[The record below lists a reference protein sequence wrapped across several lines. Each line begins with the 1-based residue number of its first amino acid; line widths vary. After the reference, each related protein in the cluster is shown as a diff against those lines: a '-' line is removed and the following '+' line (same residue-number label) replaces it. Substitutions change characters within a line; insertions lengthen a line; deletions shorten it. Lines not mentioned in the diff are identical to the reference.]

1 MNSTAFGYLISGV
14 MLNAMAQLA
23 LKAATNRLGTVSLA
37 LDTLLATG
45 LRLAGQPFIWL
56 GLGCYAISVAVWIAA
71 LSRVEVSL
79 AYPFLSLG
87 YVVNALAAWYLFA
100 ENLNAQ
106 RILAMG
112 VIIVGVWLLARS

>member
-1 MNSTAFGYLISGV
+1 MNRVTFAYLMSGV
-14 MLNAMAQLA
+14 MLNAVAQLA

-37 LDTLLATG
+37 LATLFSTG

-56 GLGCYAISVAVWIAA
+56 GLCCYGISVAAWIAA

-87 YVVNALAAWYLFA
+87 YVVNAIAAWYLFGEA
-100 ENLNAQ
+100 LNAQ
-106 RILAMG
+106 RIAAIV